1 MTVHSATSLIHLA
14 LSPRSVLIGR
24 VSERADDRTGPT
36 ALAVARLLPSAA
48 RQAWERAFVS
58 FACDEI
64 NGVFDRI
71 SAALAEG
78 GPGPPALKAR
88 LLPILEALSWDREIT
103 IRHAWKIAKGRLD
116 RPEDAF
122 APALILSVLLPEDA
136 DVAAWVTARP
146 PAVQKALMAA
156 RP

>member
-1 MTVHSATSLIHLA
+1 
-14 LSPRSVLIGR
+14 
-24 VSERADDRTGPT
+24 VSERADDPTGRTEF
-36 ALAVARLLPSAA
+36 AVARVLRAA
-48 RQAWERAFVS
+48 AGQAWERAFVS

-71 SAALAEG
+71 SAALAAG
-78 GPGPPALKAR
+78 SPCPPALKAR
-88 LLPILEALSWDREIT
+88 LLPILEALSWDREVA
-103 IRHAWKIAKGRLD
+103 IRHAWKIAEGRLD

-136 DVAAWVTARP
+136 HVATWVAARP
-146 PAVQKALMAA
+146 PAVQQALTAS